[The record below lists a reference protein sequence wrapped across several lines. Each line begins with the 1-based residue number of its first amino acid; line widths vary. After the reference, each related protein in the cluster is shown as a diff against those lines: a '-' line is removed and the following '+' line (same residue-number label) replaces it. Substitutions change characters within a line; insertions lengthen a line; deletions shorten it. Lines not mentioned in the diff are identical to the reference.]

1 MLLGILR
8 AGMICKWAGEER
20 EFRPEERMLSP
31 TSGLKGMLIGY
42 RNYFIP
48 ERVSFRNE
56 VRISYIHVIK

>member
-8 AGMICKWAGEER
+8 TGMICKCAGEQR

-42 RNYFIP
+42 RNYFHSGRSFVP
-48 ERVSFRNE
+48 E
-56 VRISYIHVIK
+56 